1 MTIVILGDNISI
13 MNRQVV
19 LYETATGKVPVE
31 EFLKSLSE
39 KEQQKLI
46 WGLKILEDGFPLKE
60 PYFKKIVGHEGLWEL
75 RVTFGGNAFRIYFF
89 EYSNLLVIALCGSQ
103 KKNDKD
109 QRKDI
114 ELAALYMRETKEKL
128 NENT

>member
-1 MTIVILGDNISI
+1 
-13 MNRQVV
+13 MNRKVV
-19 LYETATGKVPVE
+19 LYEKIDGTIPVE
-31 EFLKSLSE
+31 VFLKGLSP

-60 PYFKKIVGHEGLWEL
+60 PYFKKIVGHDGLWEL

-89 EYSNLLVIALCGSQ
+89 ELSDVLVVVLCGFQ

-109 QRKDI
+109 QRKHI
-114 ELAALYMRETKEKL
+114 EQASLYMKEARGKT
-128 NENT
+128 NEDTR

>member
-1 MTIVILGDNISI
+1 MT

-19 LYETATGKVPVE
+19 LFERADGTIPVE
-31 EFLKSLSE
+31 VFLKSLAP

-60 PYFKKIVGHEGLWEL
+60 PYFKKITGHDGLWEL

-89 EYSNLLVIALCGSQ
+89 EQSNVLVVALCGFQ
-103 KKNDKD
+103 KKNDKE
-109 QRKDI
+109 QQKHV
-114 ELAALYMRETKEKL
+114 EQASQYMREAKGEFK
-128 NENT
+128 